1 MNHIYKKDINEFKK
15 LKFLVIDCLKIEPH
29 PSHFNLEEVLNLISI
44 VKPKKAILTNL
55 HGDLDYKNLLR
66 VLPNNVE
73 PAYDG
78 MSFYI

>member
-1 MNHIYKKDINEFKK
+1 MVINEFKK